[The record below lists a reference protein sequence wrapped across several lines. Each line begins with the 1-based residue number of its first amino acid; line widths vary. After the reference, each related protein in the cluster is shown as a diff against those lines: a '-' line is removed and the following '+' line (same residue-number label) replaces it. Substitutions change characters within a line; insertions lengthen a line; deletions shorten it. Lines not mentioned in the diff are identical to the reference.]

1 MDEPLACEVVHPG
14 CHLLAE
20 AQQQLWPLWPRQLP
34 RTERERERGRER
46 EREREIEGDGEIY
59 CNIVCIIRYIRSL

>member
-34 RTERERERGRER
+34 RTERERKSYR
-46 EREREIEGDGEIY
+46 
-59 CNIVCIIRYIRSL
+59 NIVCIIRDISSIYSCEGS